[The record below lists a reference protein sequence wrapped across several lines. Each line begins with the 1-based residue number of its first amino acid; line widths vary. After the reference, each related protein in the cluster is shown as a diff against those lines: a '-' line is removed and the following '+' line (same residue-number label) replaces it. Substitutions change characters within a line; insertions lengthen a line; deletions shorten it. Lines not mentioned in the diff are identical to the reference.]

1 MSAQIENKIVEKKV
15 VKKVTKKVVEA
26 VPEKPVEK
34 VAEPVKEEAKEQ
46 AEQADGEKKRTR
58 KAKETEPRKPVTGE
72 SVQTDMKDLIA
83 FFAEQKAATTVDSK
97 STKILN
103 QVKKRLARILQDLA
117 RVVKKSTKSTTPK
130 DPAKVSSSGLMKP
143 VEISERLSKFMNV
156 PVGTNQSRV
165 AVTNALCAYIKTKNL
180 QNQANKRQILPDAE
194 LIELLG
200 YTGEVA
206 ATPLTYFYIQQLI
219 QKHFVKQV
227 KA

>member
-1 MSAQIENKIVEKKV
+1 MSAQIEKKI
-15 VKKVTKKVVEA
+15 VKKVTKKVVQE
-26 VPEKPVEK
+26 
-34 VAEPVKEEAKEQ
+34 EPVQAAPAPVQPVVQAAPEEAKET
-46 AEQADGEKKRTR
+46 EEKKRTR
-58 KAKETEPRKPVTGE
+58 KTKESEPRKPVTGE

-83 FFAEQKAATTVDSK
+83 FFAEQKASASVDSK

>member
-26 VPEKPVEK
+26 APEKPVEK
-34 VAEPVKEEAKEQ
+34 VAEPVKEEAKEEQ
-46 AEQADGEKKRTR
+46 AEGEKKRTR

-200 YTGEVA
+200 YTGDVA

>member
-1 MSAQIENKIVEKKV
+1 MSAQIEKKI
-15 VKKVTKKVVEA
+15 VKKVTKKVVQE
-26 VPEKPVEK
+26 
-34 VAEPVKEEAKEQ
+34 EPVQPAPVQAVVQAAPEEQKETE
-46 AEQADGEKKRTR
+46 EKKRTR
-58 KAKETEPRKPVTGE
+58 KTKESEPRKPVTGE

-83 FFAEQKAATTVDSK
+83 FFAEQKAAASVDSK

>member
-1 MSAQIENKIVEKKV
+1 MSAQIENKVEKKI
-15 VKKVTKKVVEA
+15 VKKITKKVVPAEPEA
-26 VPEKPVEK
+26 VPEKPVQE
-34 VAEPVKEEAKEQ
+34 ETKEEQTEQKE
-46 AEQADGEKKRTR
+46 DGEKKRTR

-97 STKILN
+97 STK
-103 QVKKRLARILQDLA
+103 
-117 RVVKKSTKSTTPK
+117 STTPK

-143 VEISERLSKFMNV
+143 VEISERLSKFMGI

-194 LIELLG
+194 LTELLG
-200 YTGEVA
+200 YTDKVA
-206 ATPLTYFYIQQLI
+206 ETPLTYFYIQQLI